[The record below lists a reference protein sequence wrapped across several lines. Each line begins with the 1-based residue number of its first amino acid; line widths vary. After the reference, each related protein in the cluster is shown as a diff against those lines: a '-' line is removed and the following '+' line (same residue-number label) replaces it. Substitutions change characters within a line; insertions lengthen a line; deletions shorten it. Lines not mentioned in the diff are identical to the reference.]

1 MVGFSV
7 PKPEVALGFWTRR
20 GLGVA
25 SGAYRVGEVGIL
37 PSSGRTFRCRAGV
50 GAERLVQDLGGKA
63 RTPGDCSGHRVEEP
77 GRGPWELGREERGGP
92 SPQGAG
98 KNAAA

>member
-1 MVGFSV
+1 MGFSV

-25 SGAYRVGEVGIL
+25 SGVYRVGEVSIL
-37 PSSGRTFRCRAGV
+37 SSSGRTFRCRAGV
-50 GAERLVQDLGGKA
+50 GAESLVQDLGGKA

-98 KNAAA
+98 KNPAA